1 MDCHNR
7 WWHIPD
13 IMSTGGK
20 VHFCTQPMEKKIF
33 KHRMKF

>member
-1 MDCHNR
+1 
-7 WWHIPD
+7 
-13 IMSTGGK
+13 MSTGGK